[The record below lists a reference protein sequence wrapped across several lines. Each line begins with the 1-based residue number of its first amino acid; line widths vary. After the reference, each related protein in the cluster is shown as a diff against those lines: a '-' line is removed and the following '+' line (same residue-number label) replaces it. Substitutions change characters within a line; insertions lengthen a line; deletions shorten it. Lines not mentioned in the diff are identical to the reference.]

1 MNNNEPIILGKV
13 KKSGASKPILVIII
27 FLIVGSII
35 LFIPTIAN
43 YFGDYNIVD
52 LIKNGEI
59 VNFFVN
65 HDSYIKKSI
74 VEDDNKKEETKVN
87 YINAKTTIKY
97 NGFYLNN
104 FNINNTSISFNVNKE
119 NIDLDNYGYY
129 LILKQNNKE
138 LEIIKITND
147 NNIIFTFNNELTS
160 LVNIEGII
168 KEYKENDYPDY
179 KLSSDESGLASMFCT
194 KENDEYEFI
203 FDNNKLTT
211 IKENYNYI
219 DNGNNTT
226 YLKEYDK
233 YNKISNEL
241 NDSGIESTITEDING
256 FKFTSN
262 VNLKEYDI
270 NKLDKKFRSNVLKSE
285 TNGLELIIGDST
297 KIEVLYEFIKN
308 MKDRDVNY
316 YRNIYNTFK
325 RNELADLL
333 LVKVNYETYLINAK
347 KRVEEEQ
354 IRNEELN
361 ERLRNDTNE
370 RNLNEKMNSDKA
382 LEQYK
387 QDVIY
392 ATEGMKKNEETYI
405 AGAITIKYNN
415 KVSIFIAGVDKNYN
429 YLNPNYFLHHKI
441 LEMYKN
447 DFDICDIN
455 GIADDFESDSKF
467 KGLNR
472 FKIGFNP
479 EIVEYIGELDLV
491 VNNWGFKRLEKN
503 NLLSNEFTKKKD
515 V

>member
-87 YINAKTTIKY
+87 YIHSKTTIKY

-104 FNINNTSISFNVNKE
+104 FNINNTSISFDVNKE

-147 NNIIFTFNNELTS
+147 DNIIFTFNNELTS

-194 KENDEYEFI
+194 KEEDKYEFI
-203 FDNNKLTT
+203 FDNNKLIT

-262 VNLKEYDI
+262 VNLKEYDKKI
-270 NKLDKKFRSNVLKSE
+270 NN
-285 TNGLELIIGDST
+285 
-297 KIEVLYEFIKN
+297 
-308 MKDRDVNY
+308 NY
-316 YRNIYNTFK
+316 YTYNTSV
-325 RNELADLL
+325 N
-333 LVKVNYETYLINAK
+333 KVNFDMKAK
-347 KRVEEEQ
+347 
-354 IRNEELN
+354 
-361 ERLRNDTNE
+361 
-370 RNLNEKMNSDKA
+370 
-382 LEQYK
+382 
-387 QDVIY
+387 
-392 ATEGMKKNEETYI
+392 G
-405 AGAITIKYNN
+405 
-415 KVSIFIAGVDKNYN
+415 
-429 YLNPNYFLHHKI
+429 
-441 LEMYKN
+441 
-447 DFDICDIN
+447 FDC
-455 GIADDFESDSKF
+455 K
-467 KGLNR
+467 
-472 FKIGFNP
+472 
-479 EIVEYIGELDLV
+479 
-491 VNNWGFKRLEKN
+491 
-503 NLLSNEFTKKKD
+503 
-515 V
+515 

>member
-168 KEYKENDYPDY
+168 KEYKENDYPYY

-219 DNGNNTT
+219 DKGNNTT

-256 FKFTSN
+256 FKFASN
-262 VNLKEYDI
+262 VNLKEYDKKI
-270 NKLDKKFRSNVLKSE
+270 NN
-285 TNGLELIIGDST
+285 
-297 KIEVLYEFIKN
+297 
-308 MKDRDVNY
+308 NY
-316 YRNIYNTFK
+316 YTYNTSV
-325 RNELADLL
+325 N
-333 LVKVNYETYLINAK
+333 KVNFDMKAK
-347 KRVEEEQ
+347 
-354 IRNEELN
+354 
-361 ERLRNDTNE
+361 
-370 RNLNEKMNSDKA
+370 
-382 LEQYK
+382 
-387 QDVIY
+387 
-392 ATEGMKKNEETYI
+392 G
-405 AGAITIKYNN
+405 
-415 KVSIFIAGVDKNYN
+415 
-429 YLNPNYFLHHKI
+429 
-441 LEMYKN
+441 
-447 DFDICDIN
+447 FDC
-455 GIADDFESDSKF
+455 K
-467 KGLNR
+467 
-472 FKIGFNP
+472 
-479 EIVEYIGELDLV
+479 
-491 VNNWGFKRLEKN
+491 
-503 NLLSNEFTKKKD
+503 
-515 V
+515 

>member
-35 LFIPTIAN
+35 LFIPTISN

-52 LIKNGEI
+52 LIKNREI

-241 NDSGIESTITEDING
+241 NDSGIESIITEDING
-256 FKFTSN
+256 FKFISN
-262 VNLKEYDI
+262 VNLKEYDKKI
-270 NKLDKKFRSNVLKSE
+270 NN
-285 TNGLELIIGDST
+285 
-297 KIEVLYEFIKN
+297 
-308 MKDRDVNY
+308 NY
-316 YRNIYNTFK
+316 YTYNTSV
-325 RNELADLL
+325 N
-333 LVKVNYETYLINAK
+333 KVNFDMKAK
-347 KRVEEEQ
+347 
-354 IRNEELN
+354 
-361 ERLRNDTNE
+361 
-370 RNLNEKMNSDKA
+370 
-382 LEQYK
+382 
-387 QDVIY
+387 
-392 ATEGMKKNEETYI
+392 G
-405 AGAITIKYNN
+405 
-415 KVSIFIAGVDKNYN
+415 
-429 YLNPNYFLHHKI
+429 
-441 LEMYKN
+441 
-447 DFDICDIN
+447 FDC
-455 GIADDFESDSKF
+455 K
-467 KGLNR
+467 
-472 FKIGFNP
+472 
-479 EIVEYIGELDLV
+479 
-491 VNNWGFKRLEKN
+491 
-503 NLLSNEFTKKKD
+503 
-515 V
+515 

>member
-87 YINAKTTIKY
+87 YINSKTTIKY

-262 VNLKEYDI
+262 VNLKEYDKKI
-270 NKLDKKFRSNVLKSE
+270 NN
-285 TNGLELIIGDST
+285 
-297 KIEVLYEFIKN
+297 
-308 MKDRDVNY
+308 NY
-316 YRNIYNTFK
+316 YTYNTSV
-325 RNELADLL
+325 N
-333 LVKVNYETYLINAK
+333 KVNFDMKAK
-347 KRVEEEQ
+347 
-354 IRNEELN
+354 
-361 ERLRNDTNE
+361 
-370 RNLNEKMNSDKA
+370 
-382 LEQYK
+382 
-387 QDVIY
+387 
-392 ATEGMKKNEETYI
+392 G
-405 AGAITIKYNN
+405 
-415 KVSIFIAGVDKNYN
+415 
-429 YLNPNYFLHHKI
+429 
-441 LEMYKN
+441 
-447 DFDICDIN
+447 FDC
-455 GIADDFESDSKF
+455 K
-467 KGLNR
+467 
-472 FKIGFNP
+472 
-479 EIVEYIGELDLV
+479 
-491 VNNWGFKRLEKN
+491 
-503 NLLSNEFTKKKD
+503 
-515 V
+515 

>member
-256 FKFTSN
+256 FKFASN
-262 VNLKEYDI
+262 VNLKEYDKKI
-270 NKLDKKFRSNVLKSE
+270 NN
-285 TNGLELIIGDST
+285 
-297 KIEVLYEFIKN
+297 
-308 MKDRDVNY
+308 NY
-316 YRNIYNTFK
+316 YTYNTSV
-325 RNELADLL
+325 N
-333 LVKVNYETYLINAK
+333 KVNFDMKAK
-347 KRVEEEQ
+347 
-354 IRNEELN
+354 
-361 ERLRNDTNE
+361 
-370 RNLNEKMNSDKA
+370 
-382 LEQYK
+382 
-387 QDVIY
+387 
-392 ATEGMKKNEETYI
+392 G
-405 AGAITIKYNN
+405 
-415 KVSIFIAGVDKNYN
+415 
-429 YLNPNYFLHHKI
+429 
-441 LEMYKN
+441 
-447 DFDICDIN
+447 FDC
-455 GIADDFESDSKF
+455 K
-467 KGLNR
+467 
-472 FKIGFNP
+472 
-479 EIVEYIGELDLV
+479 
-491 VNNWGFKRLEKN
+491 
-503 NLLSNEFTKKKD
+503 
-515 V
+515 

>member
-35 LFIPTIAN
+35 LFIPTISN

-233 YNKISNEL
+233 YNKITNEL
-241 NDSGIESTITEDING
+241 NDSGIESIITEDING

-262 VNLKEYDI
+262 VNLKEYDKKI
-270 NKLDKKFRSNVLKSE
+270 NN
-285 TNGLELIIGDST
+285 
-297 KIEVLYEFIKN
+297 
-308 MKDRDVNY
+308 NY
-316 YRNIYNTFK
+316 YTYNTSV
-325 RNELADLL
+325 N
-333 LVKVNYETYLINAK
+333 KVNFDMKAK
-347 KRVEEEQ
+347 
-354 IRNEELN
+354 
-361 ERLRNDTNE
+361 
-370 RNLNEKMNSDKA
+370 
-382 LEQYK
+382 
-387 QDVIY
+387 
-392 ATEGMKKNEETYI
+392 G
-405 AGAITIKYNN
+405 
-415 KVSIFIAGVDKNYN
+415 
-429 YLNPNYFLHHKI
+429 
-441 LEMYKN
+441 
-447 DFDICDIN
+447 FDC
-455 GIADDFESDSKF
+455 K
-467 KGLNR
+467 
-472 FKIGFNP
+472 
-479 EIVEYIGELDLV
+479 
-491 VNNWGFKRLEKN
+491 
-503 NLLSNEFTKKKD
+503 
-515 V
+515 

>member
-262 VNLKEYDI
+262 VNLKEH
-270 NKLDKKFRSNVLKSE
+270 DKKIN
-285 TNGLELIIGDST
+285 N
-297 KIEVLYEFIKN
+297 
-308 MKDRDVNY
+308 NY
-316 YRNIYNTFK
+316 YTYNTSV
-325 RNELADLL
+325 N
-333 LVKVNYETYLINAK
+333 KVNFDMKAK
-347 KRVEEEQ
+347 
-354 IRNEELN
+354 
-361 ERLRNDTNE
+361 
-370 RNLNEKMNSDKA
+370 
-382 LEQYK
+382 
-387 QDVIY
+387 
-392 ATEGMKKNEETYI
+392 G
-405 AGAITIKYNN
+405 
-415 KVSIFIAGVDKNYN
+415 
-429 YLNPNYFLHHKI
+429 
-441 LEMYKN
+441 
-447 DFDICDIN
+447 FDC
-455 GIADDFESDSKF
+455 K
-467 KGLNR
+467 
-472 FKIGFNP
+472 
-479 EIVEYIGELDLV
+479 
-491 VNNWGFKRLEKN
+491 
-503 NLLSNEFTKKKD
+503 
-515 V
+515 

>member
-119 NIDLDNYGYY
+119 NIDLDIYRYY

-147 NNIIFTFNNELTS
+147 NNITFTFNNELTS

-233 YNKISNEL
+233 
-241 NDSGIESTITEDING
+241 
-256 FKFTSN
+256 
-262 VNLKEYDI
+262 
-270 NKLDKKFRSNVLKSE
+270 
-285 TNGLELIIGDST
+285 
-297 KIEVLYEFIKN
+297 
-308 MKDRDVNY
+308 
-316 YRNIYNTFK
+316 
-325 RNELADLL
+325 
-333 LVKVNYETYLINAK
+333 
-347 KRVEEEQ
+347 
-354 IRNEELN
+354 
-361 ERLRNDTNE
+361 
-370 RNLNEKMNSDKA
+370 
-382 LEQYK
+382 
-387 QDVIY
+387 
-392 ATEGMKKNEETYI
+392 
-405 AGAITIKYNN
+405 
-415 KVSIFIAGVDKNYN
+415 
-429 YLNPNYFLHHKI
+429 
-441 LEMYKN
+441 
-447 DFDICDIN
+447 
-455 GIADDFESDSKF
+455 
-467 KGLNR
+467 
-472 FKIGFNP
+472 
-479 EIVEYIGELDLV
+479 
-491 VNNWGFKRLEKN
+491 
-503 NLLSNEFTKKKD
+503 
-515 V
+515 

>member
-87 YINAKTTIKY
+87 YINSKTTIKY

-104 FNINNTSISFNVNKE
+104 FKINNTSISFNVNKE

-147 NNIIFTFNNELTS
+147 NNITFTFNNELTS

-262 VNLKEYDI
+262 VNLKEYDKKI
-270 NKLDKKFRSNVLKSE
+270 NN
-285 TNGLELIIGDST
+285 
-297 KIEVLYEFIKN
+297 
-308 MKDRDVNY
+308 NY
-316 YRNIYNTFK
+316 YTYNTSV
-325 RNELADLL
+325 N
-333 LVKVNYETYLINAK
+333 KVNFDMKAK
-347 KRVEEEQ
+347 
-354 IRNEELN
+354 
-361 ERLRNDTNE
+361 
-370 RNLNEKMNSDKA
+370 
-382 LEQYK
+382 
-387 QDVIY
+387 
-392 ATEGMKKNEETYI
+392 G
-405 AGAITIKYNN
+405 
-415 KVSIFIAGVDKNYN
+415 
-429 YLNPNYFLHHKI
+429 
-441 LEMYKN
+441 
-447 DFDICDIN
+447 FDC
-455 GIADDFESDSKF
+455 K
-467 KGLNR
+467 
-472 FKIGFNP
+472 
-479 EIVEYIGELDLV
+479 
-491 VNNWGFKRLEKN
+491 
-503 NLLSNEFTKKKD
+503 
-515 V
+515 